1 MDYGICRIYSPDDGR
16 ELGLQGMIN
25 DLVMKSDFPT
35 GDKLEK
41 NMIDALEEK
50 DNHHIAQTIS
60 AFENNI
66 DQYQEFYQ
74 EVNCSL
80 ATRSKSKVDSKLPFV
95 NSFNLFINALYRE
108 FVPASLNCEARVG

>member
-41 NMIDALEEK
+41 NMIDAFEEK

-74 EVNCSL
+74 EVKERAEKSQIPILEMKETGDAGKCRSD
-80 ATRSKSKVDSKLPFV
+80 TR
-95 NSFNLFINALYRE
+95 
-108 FVPASLNCEARVG
+108 